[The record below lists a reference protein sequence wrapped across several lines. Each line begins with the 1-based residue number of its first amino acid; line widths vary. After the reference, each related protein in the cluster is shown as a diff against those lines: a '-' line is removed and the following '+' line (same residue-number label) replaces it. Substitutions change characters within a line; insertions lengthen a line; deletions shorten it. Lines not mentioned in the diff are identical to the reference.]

1 MNICLAKQ
9 NSAQRALFSSKSSI
23 LKAYLATLLAM
34 LVMVNNAFAEEAIVE
49 AEAKARFEIKSIVI
63 DGNTL
68 LPNEKL
74 QQAVAPFLLPD
85 ATIETLQSALI
96 AVEKTYIEAGYSAI
110 KAVLPEQESDVGVF
124 HISVIEAKLA
134 SVRVT
139 GNQHLSTAN
148 ILNSAPDL
156 VVGQSPNLLMVAKT
170 LRIANESFAKHTRVV
185 IAKSEKPSEVDAEL
199 KVQDGKP
206 WRFAVS
212 LDNTGT
218 IPTGRQRLGFV
229 FQHANLFDL
238 DHAMA
243 AQYTTSPEYEG
254 DVKIFGLSYRIPVY
268 RLADSI
274 DISAGHSD
282 VSNGNITTTAGIFG
296 ISGSGDFV
304 SVNYNHALPVW
315 RDIEQ
320 RISLGLNWRSFQ
332 SDVVPQGGGP
342 SLIPD
347 LTSAPASITYGLNY
361 AQNDYRWLANVSL
374 VHNLPSGSD
383 GNKQAYNQFGAR
395 PGAASHFNVVRYNL
409 GFSRPISSKF
419 NVSVELNGQHTD
431 DMLIPGEQFG
441 VGGAGSVR
449 GFDPRELTNDK
460 GYRVS
465 AELNSTAIPVT
476 QIANSRLIGTVFFDH
491 GYVERNNPLPGELDN
506 ETISAF
512 GAGFRLGL
520 GQSFQLKFDLA
531 RALNGS
537 PTYEA
542 GEYQGHFDMVYLF

>member
-9 NSAQRALFSSKSSI
+9 IHAEWVRFLNDASI
-23 LKAYLATLLAM
+23 LIASAFFISLAFTYSPLAS
-34 LVMVNNAFAEEAIVE
+34 AEEAIVE
-49 AEAKARFEIKSIVI
+49 AEEKVTFDIASIVV

-68 LPNEKL
+68 LPTETL
-74 QQAVAPFLLPD
+74 QQALLPYIKKE
-85 ATIETLQSALI
+85 ASIETLQSALLAI
-96 AVEKTYIEAGYSAI
+96 EKAYIDAGYSAI

-124 HISVIEAKLA
+124 HITVIEAKLA
-134 SVRVT
+134 EIRVS
-139 GNQHLSTAN
+139 GNQYLSKEN

-156 VVGQSPNLLMVAKT
+156 VVGQSPNLLKVAKT
-170 LRIANESFAKHTRVV
+170 LRIANESFAKHTRVI
-185 IAKSEKPSEVDAEL
+185 IAKSDKPSEVDAEL

-218 IPTGRQRLGFV
+218 KPTGRQRLGVV

-243 AQYTTSPEYEG
+243 AQYTTSPEHEG
-254 DVKIFGLSYRIPVY
+254 DVKIFGLSYRIPIY
-268 RLADSI
+268 SLADSI

-304 SVNYNHALPVW
+304 SINFNHALPVW
-315 RDIEQ
+315 REIEQ

-332 SDVVPQGGGP
+332 SDVVPEGGGP

-347 LTSAPASITYGLNY
+347 LTSAPASITYGLNF
-361 AQNDYRWLANVSL
+361 AQNDVRWLANISW

-383 GNKQAYNQFGAR
+383 GDTEAYNQFGAR
-395 PGAASHFNVVRYNL
+395 PGASAHFNALKYNL
-409 GFSRPISSKF
+409 GFSRPISSKLNF
-419 NVSVELNGQHTD
+419 SVELNGQHSD
-431 DMLIPGEQFG
+431 DLLISGEQFG
-441 VGGAGSVR
+441 IGGAGSVR
-449 GFDPRELTNDK
+449 GFDPRELAGDK
-460 GYRVS
+460 GYRIS
-465 AELNSTAIPVT
+465 AELNTTAVPVT

-491 GYVERNNPLPGELDN
+491 GYVQRNNPLPGEMTN
-506 ETISAF
+506 ETISSF

-520 GQSFQLKFDLA
+520 GQSFQLKLDLA

-542 GEYQGHFDMVYLF
+542 GEYQGHFDMVYIF